1 MKTSIVPGLVRKDV
15 RLLLTP
21 ALAWWLGGLGAV
33 ALMAFGPFLLGMI
46 LFVTCLAGA
55 GFHVAVQST
64 VEERREGALV
74 FLMSLPVTPGQ
85 YVAAKLLANLAVFTP
100 LWLTLSGASLIVF
113 APGGMAHGAF
123 PFVVIVLVGIFLAFV
138 VVLATSL
145 VSGNLG
151 AAIAAIVG
159 ANIATQ
165 LFLWWLV
172 DLPSVRAVMQGEE
185 VVWNTALVRALVGQ
199 LLAIVALLG
208 ASLSVCS
215 RRRDCL

>member
-1 MKTSIVPGLVRKDV
+1 MKTSIVAELVKKDV
-15 RLLLTP
+15 RLLRTP
-21 ALAWWLGGLGAV
+21 VLLWGLGGLVAV
-33 ALMAFGPFLLGMI
+33 ALMALGPFQLGMI

-55 GFHVAVQST
+55 GFHVAVQSV
-64 VEERREGALV
+64 VEERREGTLT

-85 YVAAKLLANLAVFTP
+85 YAAAKILANLAVFVP
-100 LWLTLSGASLIVF
+100 LWLVLSGASLIVF

-138 VVLATSL
+138 IVLATSL
-145 VSGNLG
+145 LSGNLG

-159 ANIATQ
+159 ANIVTQ

-172 DLPSVRAVMQGEE
+172 DLSSVRAVMQGEL
-185 VVWNTALVRALVGQ
+185 VVWNATLVRALAGQ
-199 LLAIVALLG
+199 VLAIVALLG
-208 ASLSVCS
+208 TTWLLRS

>member
-1 MKTSIVPGLVRKDV
+1 MKTSIVPELVRKDV
-15 RLLLTP
+15 SLLRTP
-21 ALAWWLGGLGAV
+21 ALLWWLGGLVSV
-33 ALMAFGPFLLGMI
+33 ALMALGPFLLGMI

-55 GFHVAVQST
+55 GFHVAVQSV
-64 VEERREGALV
+64 VEERREGTLT

-85 YVAAKLLANLAVFTP
+85 YAAAKILANLAVFAP

-123 PFVVIVLVGIFLAFV
+123 PFVVIVRVGIFLAFAI
-138 VVLATSL
+138 VLATSL
-145 VSGNLG
+145 LSGNIG

-172 DLPSVRAVMQGEE
+172 DLPSVRAVLQGDV
-185 VVWNTALVRALVGQ
+185 VVWNATLVRTLTGQ
-199 LLAIVALLG
+199 VLAIVALLG
-208 ASLSVCS
+208 ATWLIRS
-215 RRRDCL
+215 RQRDCL